1 MTGKFAQLAEL
12 AGKCCSFQATKPR
25 EDWPLASRVSRVGSA
40 AQKSTPGTTIPPA
53 AQATG
58 KIVHQSQTPCQQPL
72 SKLVEF
78 RLKTRIEK
86 GSERA
91 ERTHSFVVTW
101 SPNNLRD
108 CYGIRIAKE
117 TVKQLQILK
126 ASCQESRETSGGS
139 FPVFLGSR
147 AQATYSRSPEPQSF
161 INEFVYIFLF
171 FFLFFILRFAD
182 SLVN

>member
-1 MTGKFAQLAEL
+1 MKIGHSLHVFHVFHVSAPPPKKYCGHNNPASCAGYRENRPPKPNSMPTALEQVGRVQAED
-12 AGKCCSFQATKPR
+12 KDR
-25 EDWPLASRVSRVGSA
+25 ERKWA
-40 AQKSTPGTTIPPA
+40 
-53 AQATG
+53 
-58 KIVHQSQTPCQQPL
+58 
-72 SKLVEF
+72 
-78 RLKTRIEK
+78 
-86 GSERA
+86 
-91 ERTHSFVVTW
+91 HSFVVTW

-117 TVKQLQILK
+117 TVKQLQIPK
-126 ASCQESRETSGGS
+126 ASCQESGEASGGS